1 MHSCLL
7 YPSTSYEENK
17 VLLIQM
23 LVIYLQKVS
32 LKNYGQHHLI
42 AFFRKLERIASTVVV
57 ACSTH
62 IPEVRGSNPATDNE
76 REIGRY
82 K

>member
-1 MHSCLL
+1 M
-7 YPSTSYEENK
+7 
-17 VLLIQM
+17 
-23 LVIYLQKVS
+23 
-32 LKNYGQHHLI
+32 

-82 K
+82 KQIDRKRDRKKERQKEREIERKRDRKKERERERK